1 MSKLYDCDGFCV
13 HGAFK
18 AATEC
23 IAQDGKVYPIQEG
36 SFIAL
41 NEAQQLHLDGLI
53 NVHDK
58 CYDWKASLDKK
69 DKPTGK
75 GVLRIFPSIAQQWK
89 NQMKG
94 TYTRPKTFI
103 TQDPDDLNSTERARV
118 LDSFLNKH

>member
-18 AATEC
+18 AATKC
-23 IAQDGKVYPIQEG
+23 VAQDGKVYPIREG
-36 SFIAL
+36 SLIAL
-41 NEAQQLHLDGLI
+41 NEAQQLHLDGSI

-58 CYDWKASLDKK
+58 CYDWKPVKRSE
-69 DKPTGK
+69 KPTGK
-75 GVLRIFPSIAQQWK
+75 GALQIFPSIAQQWK

-94 TYTRPKTFI
+94 IYTRPKTFI
-103 TQDPDDLNSTERARV
+103 TQDPNDLNSTERARI